1 MQSVGGIFTSCRD
14 GERAAERLH
23 ARGFSADHGT
33 ILAPGSQ
40 PDVSAI
46 ATDEGERSGVGAAL
60 GGVVGG
66 AAGAAGG
73 KQAAAAMAAGFI
85 PGIGPVIAAGL
96 LGAALVGATGAVVGT
111 AMEHAMA
118 NGLPKDEWLVYEDAM
133 RRGKTVLIALPNDE
147 SQAVAAREVLG
158 DSVAAPTL
166 VIPDPVLP
174 V

>member
-1 MQSVGGIFTSCRD
+1 MQSVGGIFASYGD

-23 ARGFSADHGT
+23 ARGFSADHVT
-33 ILAPGSQ
+33 ILAPGAQ
-40 PDVSAI
+40 RDVSMI
-46 ATDEGERSGVGAAL
+46 ATDEGERSGVGATI

-73 KQAAAAMAAGFI
+73 MQVIAAMAAGFI

-133 RRGKTVLIALPNDE
+133 RRGNTVLIALPSDE
-147 SQAVAAREVLG
+147 SQAAAVREVLG
-158 DSVAAPTL
+158 DSVAPSTL
-166 VIPDPVLP
+166 S
-174 V
+174 

>member
-1 MQSVGGIFTSCRD
+1 MQSVGGIFTSYKE

-23 ARGFSADHGT
+23 AGGFSADHVT
-33 ILAPGSQ
+33 ILAPGSP
-40 PDVSAI
+40 PDVSTI
-46 ATDEGERSGVGAAL
+46 VTDDGERSGVGAAI

-73 KQAAAAMAAGFI
+73 MQVIAAMAAGFI

-118 NGLPKDEWLVYEDAM
+118 NGLPKDEWLVYEDAL
-133 RRGKTVLIALPNDE
+133 RRGKTVLIALPTDE
-147 SQAVAAREVLG
+147 AQAAAAREVLD
-158 DSVAAPTL
+158 DSVAPPAL
-166 VIPDPVLP
+166 S
-174 V
+174 

>member
-1 MQSVGGIFTSCRD
+1 MQSVGRIFASYRD

-23 ARGFSADHGT
+23 ARGFSADHVT
-33 ILAPGSQ
+33 ILAPGPN

-46 ATDEGERSGVGAAL
+46 VTDEGERSGVGATI

-73 KQAAAAMAAGFI
+73 MQVVAAMAAGFI

-96 LGAALVGATGAVVGT
+96 LGAALVGATGAIVGT

-118 NGLPKDEWLVYEDAM
+118 NGLPKDEWLVYEDAL
-133 RRGKTVLIALPNDE
+133 RRGKTVIIALPNDE
-147 SQAVAAREVLG
+147 AQAAAAREVLG
-158 DSVAAPTL
+158 DSVAPPAL
-166 VIPDPVLP
+166 S
-174 V
+174 

>member
-1 MQSVGGIFTSCRD
+1 MQSVGGIFASYRD
-14 GERAAERLH
+14 SERAAERLY
-23 ARGFSADHGT
+23 ARGFSADHVT

-40 PDVSAI
+40 PDVSTI
-46 ATDEGERSGVGAAL
+46 ATDEGERSGVGAAI
-60 GGVVGG
+60 GGVMGG

-73 KQAAAAMAAGFI
+73 MQVIAAMAAGVI
-85 PGIGPVIAAGL
+85 PGIGPVLAAGL

-147 SQAVAAREVLG
+147 SQAAAVREVLG
-158 DSVAAPTL
+158 DSVAPSTL
-166 VIPDPVLP
+166 S
-174 V
+174 